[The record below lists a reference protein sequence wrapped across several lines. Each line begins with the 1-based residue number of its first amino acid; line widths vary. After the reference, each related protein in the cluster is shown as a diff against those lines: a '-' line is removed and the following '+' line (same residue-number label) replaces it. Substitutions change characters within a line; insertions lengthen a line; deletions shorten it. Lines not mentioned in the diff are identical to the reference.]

1 MAKKKKPFNPSNWSD
16 TAVETFARCVWP
28 DIVAYFNSEEGQK
41 EFVEWQREQ
50 AMMAD
55 DMQFFPDRVV

>member
-16 TAVETFARCVWP
+16 AAVEAFARCVWP

-41 EFVEWQREQ
+41 EFAEWQREQ
-50 AMMAD
+50 AMKAD
-55 DMQFFPDRVV
+55 DTQNSPDRVA